1 MASSKFI
8 SHIIT
13 SRRRLYM
20 ASFVIFPNI
29 LWVYRY

>member
-1 MASSKFI
+1 MASSKII

-13 SRRRLYM
+13 HGRRLYM
-20 ASFVIFPNI
+20 ASFVIFFNM